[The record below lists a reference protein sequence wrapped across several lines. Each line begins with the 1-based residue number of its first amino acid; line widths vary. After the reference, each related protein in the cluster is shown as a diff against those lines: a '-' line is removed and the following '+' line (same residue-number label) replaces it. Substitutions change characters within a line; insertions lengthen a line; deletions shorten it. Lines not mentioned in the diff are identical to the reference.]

1 MLRLD
6 NFALVVADLQEG
18 SNSVS
23 HRRPPGR
30 RDDDLAPATL
40 LDRLDPSTAGL
51 IKTS

>member
-1 MLRLD
+1 MPRLD

-18 SNSVS
+18 SDSVS
-23 HRRPPGR
+23 HRSPSGR
-30 RDDDLAPATL
+30 RNDDLTPDTL